1 MGKFGVSQPVK
12 RREDVR
18 LLTGQ
23 GSFVEDAARPGMAH
37 GCMLRSPHAHAR
49 IVRLET
55 APAAAAPGVLAVFTG
70 ADLEAEGVP
79 TIPTAHKFP
88 AKAGTEIIEHGYPTL
103 AHGVARYAGDGV
115 AFVVAETDARARDAA
130 ELIEVDYEP
139 LAVAIGCAEA
149 AREGAPLVWP
159 DAPNNLAFQWETG
172 DAAAT
177 EDAFAKAAHTVALD
191 VVNNRIVQSPMETR
205 NALAEWDAGAGKLTL
220 TTGTQMPHLVRD
232 QILEVLGLEAPSV
245 RVITGDV
252 GGGFGG
258 KNGLYPEQVL
268 VALAARE
275 LGRPVMWSGQ
285 RGEAFLSEAH
295 GRDNV
300 SRGEM
305 AFDGEGRILAFRV
318 KTFADLGAYV
328 ATRGTGSPIIGTI
341 MASNTYVVPVLHVE
355 VHGVYTNTVPTDVYR
370 GAGRPEI
377 TYLIE
382 RLIDAAAHDL
392 AIDRALLR
400 RRNFIPPDAFPY
412 ASPTGIT
419 YDSCD
424 FEGVMDAALA
434 ETGWNDIAERRA
446 EAAARG
452 KLRGI
457 GMANYVERCGGG
469 GGLQETARLAFDED
483 GGVTL
488 FSGSMSNGQGHETAF
503 SQIVSESLGLPF
515 EKIRIVQGDTDAVP
529 SGQGTGGSW
538 SIPMGG
544 GAVCHAADRIVE
556 KARRIAGHLMEAAE
570 ADLEFADGTF
580 SVVGTDLKIGIS
592 DVARASFD
600 GARLPPGT
608 EPGLDEAASFKPDNY
623 TFPYGCHV
631 CEVEVD
637 AETGA
642 VEVIAYAAVHDFGR
656 ALNPSLLAGQV
667 HGGVVQGIGQAL
679 LENTVYDEG
688 GQLTSGSFMD
698 YCMPRAADVPGF
710 TFVHRDTPT
719 TRNPLGVKGCGEAG
733 AAGAPPAVINA
744 IVDALGV
751 RHIDMPATA
760 EYVWQALRGKGR
772 EAAIKTSS

>member
-49 IVRLET
+49 IARLDT
-55 APAAAAPGVLAVFTG
+55 AAAAAVPGVLAVLTG
-70 ADLEAEGVP
+70 ADIKAEGVR
-79 TIPTAHKFP
+79 TIPTAHTFH
-88 AKAGTEIIEHGYPTL
+88 AKAGTEIVEHGYPTL
-103 AHGVARYAGDGV
+103 AQEVARYAGDGI
-115 AFVVAETDARARDAA
+115 AFVVAETTAQARDAA
-130 ELIEVDYEP
+130 ELIAVDYQP
-139 LAVAIGCAEA
+139 LAVAVGCREA
-149 AREGAPLVWP
+149 NKAGAPLVWP
-159 DAPNNLAFQWETG
+159 DAPGNLAFQWETG

-177 EDAFAKAAHTVALD
+177 EAAFAKAAHVIALD
-191 VVNNRIVQSPMETR
+191 VVNNRIVQNPMETR
-205 NALAEWDAGAGKLTL
+205 NALAEWDGDGGKLTL

-232 QILEVLGLEAPSV
+232 QLIEAMGLEPPSV
-245 RVITGDV
+245 RVVTGDV

-268 VALAARE
+268 VALAARR
-275 LGRPVMWSGQ
+275 LGRPVIWSGQ

-295 GRDNV
+295 ARDNV
-300 SRGEM
+300 THGEL
-305 AFDGEGRILAFRV
+305 ALDGAGLILALRV
-318 KTFADLGAYV
+318 KTLADLGAYV
-328 ATRGTGSPIIGTI
+328 ATRGTGSPILGTV
-341 MASNTYVVPVLHVE
+341 MASNTYVVPAIHVE

-377 TYLIE
+377 TYIIE

-392 AIDRALLR
+392 SIERAELR
-400 RRNFIPPDAFPY
+400 RRNLIPPDAFPY
-412 ASPTGIT
+412 ASPTGIA

-424 FEGVMDAALA
+424 FEDIMDTAIA
-434 ETGWNDIAERRA
+434 ETGWNDFEERRA
-446 EAAARG
+446 EAARRG

-457 GMANYVERCGGG
+457 GMANFVERCGGG

-503 SQIVSESLGLPF
+503 SQIVNERLGLPF
-515 EKIRIVQGDTDAVP
+515 EKIRVVQGDTDAVP
-529 SGQGTGGSW
+529 SGTGTGGSW

-556 KARRIAGHLMEAAE
+556 KARRIAGHLLEAAE
-570 ADLEFADGTF
+570 ADLVFADGAF
-580 SVVGTDLKIGIS
+580 SVVGTDLEIGIS

-600 GARLPPGT
+600 AARLPPGT
-608 EPGLDEAASFKPDNY
+608 EPGLDEEAGFKPDNY
-623 TFPYGCHV
+623 TFPHGCHV

-637 AETGA
+637 AETGV
-642 VEVIAYAAVHDFGR
+642 VEVIAYTAVHDFGR
-656 ALNPSLLAGQV
+656 ALNPNLLAGQV

-679 LENTVYDEG
+679 LEHTVYDEG

-698 YCMPRAADVPGF
+698 YCMPRADDLPNFA
-710 TFVHRDTPT
+710 FVHRDTPT
-719 TRNPLGVKGCGEAG
+719 TRNPLGIKGCGEAG

-744 IVDALGV
+744 VVDALAPRGV
-751 RHIDMPATA
+751 RHLDMPATPRR
-760 EYVWQALRGKGR
+760 VWEVLGGN
-772 EAAIKTSS
+772 KT

>member
-1 MGKFGVSQPVK
+1 MGKFGISQPVK

-23 GSFVEDAARPGMAH
+23 GSFVEDATRPGMVH
-37 GCMLRSPHAHAR
+37 GCMVRSPHAHAR
-49 IVRLET
+49 IARLDT
-55 APAAAAPGVLAVFTG
+55 APAEASAGVLAVFTG
-70 ADLEAEGVP
+70 ADLEAEGVRA
-79 TIPTAHKFP
+79 IPTAHTFP
-88 AKAGTEIIEHGYPTL
+88 AKAGTEIVEHGYPTL
-103 AHGVARYAGDGV
+103 AHEVARYAGDGV
-115 AFVVAETDARARDAA
+115 AFVVAETDAEARDAA
-130 ELIEVDYEP
+130 DLIEVDYQP

-149 AREGAPLVWP
+149 AKTGAPLVWP
-159 DAPNNLAFQWETG
+159 DAPGNLAFQWETG
-172 DAAAT
+172 DAAAAG
-177 EDAFAKAAHTVALD
+177 DAFAKAAHVVALD
-191 VVNNRIVQSPMETR
+191 VVNNRIVQNPMETR

-232 QILEVLGLEAPSV
+232 QLLEVLGLEPPSV
-245 RVITGDV
+245 RVVTEDV

-268 VALAARE
+268 VTLAARR

-295 GRDNV
+295 ARDNV
-300 SRGEM
+300 SRGEL
-305 AFDGEGRILAFRV
+305 ALDGEGHILALRV

-328 ATRGTGSPIIGTI
+328 ATRGTGSPMIGTI
-341 MASNTYVVPVLHVE
+341 MASNTYVLPTFHIE
-355 VHGVYTNTVPTDVYR
+355 VQGVYTNTVPTDVYR

-377 TYLIE
+377 TYLFE
-382 RLIDAAAHDL
+382 RLIDAAAHDMG
-392 AIDRALLR
+392 IDRALLR

-419 YDSCD
+419 YDSCN
-424 FEGVMDAALA
+424 FESIMDAALT
-434 ETGWNDIAERRA
+434 ETAWNDFEARRA

-457 GMANYVERCGGG
+457 GMANFVERCGGG

-488 FSGSMSNGQGHETAF
+488 FSGSMANGQGHETAF
-503 SQIVSESLGLPF
+503 SQVISECLGLPF

-556 KARRIAGHLMEAAE
+556 KARRIAGHVLEAAE
-570 ADLEFADGTF
+570 ADIEFADGTF

-600 GARLPPGT
+600 AQRLPPGT
-608 EPGLDEAASFKPDNY
+608 EPGLDEEASFKPDNF

-642 VEVIAYAAVHDFGR
+642 VELIAYTAVHDFGR
-656 ALNPSLLAGQV
+656 ALNPDLLAGQV

-679 LENTVYDEG
+679 LENTVYDEY

-698 YCMPRAADVPGF
+698 YCMPRADDLPDF

-751 RHIDMPATA
+751 RHLDMPATA
-760 EYVWQALRGKGR
+760 GRVWEALRERK
-772 EAAIKTSS
+772 A

>member
-1 MGKFGVSQPVK
+1 MGKFGISQPVK

-49 IVRLET
+49 ITRLD
-55 APAAAAPGVLAVFTG
+55 AAAAMAAHGVLAVLTG
-70 ADLEAEGVP
+70 ADIEAEGVR
-79 TIPTAHKFP
+79 TIPTAHTFP
-88 AKAGTEIIEHGYPTL
+88 AKAGTEIVEHGYPTL
-103 AHGVARYAGDGV
+103 AHEVARYAGDGV
-115 AFVVAETDARARDAA
+115 AFVVAETYAEASDAA
-130 ELIEVDYEP
+130 EMIAVDFEP
-139 LAVAIGCAEA
+139 LAVAVGCGGA
-149 AREGAPLVWP
+149 AQAGAPLVWP
-159 DAPNNLAFQWETG
+159 DVPNNLAFQWETG

-177 EDAFAKAAHTVALD
+177 EAAFARAAHVIALD
-191 VVNNRIVQSPMETR
+191 VVNNRIVQNPMETR
-205 NALAEWDAGAGKLTL
+205 NALAEWDPGAGKLTL

-232 QILEVLGLEAPSV
+232 QLLAVLGLEPPSV
-245 RVITGDV
+245 RVVVGDV

-268 VALAARE
+268 VALAARR
-275 LGRPVMWSGQ
+275 LGRPVIWSGQ

-295 GRDNV
+295 ARDNV
-300 SRGEM
+300 THGEL
-305 AFDGEGRILAFRV
+305 AFDDAGRILGFRV
-318 KTFADLGAYV
+318 KTLADLGAYV
-328 ATRGTGSPIIGTI
+328 TTRGTGSPIIGTI
-341 MASNTYVVPVLHVE
+341 MASNTYRVPVLHVE
-355 VHGVYTNTVPTDVYR
+355 VHGVYSNTVPTDVYR

-377 TYLIE
+377 TYLFE

-392 AIDRALLR
+392 AIDRTELR
-400 RRNFIPPDAFPY
+400 RRNLIPADAFPY

-424 FEGVMDAALA
+424 FEGIMDAAMA
-434 ETGWNDIAERRA
+434 ETDWKNFEERRA

-457 GMANYVERCGGG
+457 GMANFVERCGGG

-488 FSGSMSNGQGHETAF
+488 FSGSMANGQGHETAF
-503 SQIVSESLGLPF
+503 SQIVNERLGLPF

-529 SGQGTGGSW
+529 SGEGTGGSW

-544 GAVCHAADRIVE
+544 GAVCHAADLIVD
-556 KARRIAGHLMEAAE
+556 KARRITGHVLEAAE
-570 ADLEFADGTF
+570 ADLVFADGAF
-580 SVVGTDLKIGIS
+580 SVVGTDLKVSIS

-600 GARLPPGT
+600 ATRLPPGT
-608 EPGLDEAASFKPDNY
+608 EPGLDEEASFKPDNF
-623 TFPYGCHV
+623 TFPHGCHV

-642 VEVIAYAAVHDFGR
+642 VEVIAYSAVHDFGR
-656 ALNPSLLAGQV
+656 ALNPDLLAGQV

-679 LENTVYDEG
+679 MEHTVFDDV

-698 YCMPRAADVPGF
+698 YRMPRADDLPDF
-710 TFVHRDTPT
+710 TFLHRDTPT
-719 TRNPLGVKGCGEAG
+719 TRNPLGIKGCGEAG

-744 IVDALGV
+744 VVDALAPLGV
-751 RHIDMPATA
+751 RHVDMPATSGRLW
-760 EYVWQALRGKGR
+760 EILREKK
-772 EAAIKTSS
+772 A

>member
-1 MGKFGVSQPVK
+1 MEKFGVSQPVK

-23 GSFVEDAARPGMAH
+23 GSFVEDAARPDMAH
-37 GCMLRSPHAHAR
+37 GCMLRSPHAHAC
-49 IVRLET
+49 IAPLNT

-70 ADLEAEGVP
+70 TDLRAEGVS
-79 TIPTAHKFP
+79 TIPTAHTFP
-88 AKAGTEIIEHGYPTL
+88 AKAGTEIVEHGYPTL
-103 AHGVARYAGDGV
+103 AHEVARYVGDGV
-115 AFVVAETDARARDAA
+115 AFVVAETDAEARDAA

-139 LAVAIGCAEA
+139 LAVAIGCREA
-149 AREGAPLVWP
+149 AQAGAPPVWP
-159 DAPNNLAFQWETG
+159 DAPDNLAFQWETG

-177 EDAFAKAAHTVALD
+177 ADAFDKAAHVVALD
-191 VVNNRIVQSPMETR
+191 VVNNRIVQNPMETR
-205 NALAEWDAGAGKLTL
+205 NALAEWDTRNRKLTL

-232 QILEVLGLEAPSV
+232 QMLEALGLDPPAV
-245 RVITGDV
+245 RVITADV

-268 VALAARE
+268 VALAARR
-275 LGRPVMWSGQ
+275 LGRPVIWSGQ

-295 GRDNV
+295 ARDNV
-300 SRGEM
+300 THGEM

-318 KTFADLGAYV
+318 KTLADLGAYV
-328 ATRGTGSPIIGTI
+328 TTRGTGSPIIGTI
-341 MASNTYVVPVLHVE
+341 MASNTYLIPALHVE

-382 RLIDAAAHDL
+382 RLLDAAALDL
-392 AIDRALLR
+392 HIDRTELR

-412 ASPTGIT
+412 ASPTSIT

-424 FEGVMDAALA
+424 FEGIMDAAIA
-434 ETGWNDIAERRA
+434 ETGWSTIAERRA

-457 GMANYVERCGGG
+457 GMANFIERCGGG
-469 GGLQETARLAFDED
+469 GGLEETARLAFDED
-483 GGVTL
+483 GSVTL

-544 GAVCHAADRIVE
+544 GAVCFAADRIVE
-556 KARRIAGHLMEAAE
+556 KARRIAGHLLEAAE
-570 ADLEFADGTF
+570 ADLEFTDGIF
-580 SVVGTDLKIGIS
+580 SVVGTDLQVGIS

-600 GARLPPGT
+600 AARLPPGT
-608 EPGLDEAASFKPDNY
+608 EPGLDEEASFKPDNY
-623 TFPYGCHV
+623 TFPHGCHV

-637 AETGA
+637 TETGA
-642 VEVIAYAAVHDFGR
+642 VEVIAYTAVHDFGR

-679 LENTVYDEG
+679 LENTVYDDG

-698 YCMPRAADVPGF
+698 YCMPRADDLPDFA
-710 TFVHRDTPT
+710 FVHRDTPT
-719 TRNPLGVKGCGEAG
+719 VRNPLGVKGCGEAG
-733 AAGAPPAVINA
+733 ATGAPPAVINA
-744 IVDALGV
+744 IADALGV
-751 RHIDMPATA
+751 RHLEMPATA
-760 EYVWQALRGKGR
+760 ERVWAALHKKY
-772 EAAIKTSS
+772 A